1 MIDLKPVFLKKVKA
15 ILASNVPEFDVMV
28 YGHRAG
34 GAAKKYSYLDL
45 VVMSDK
51 PLTAARLEKIEA
63 AFTAASFPFRV
74 ETICWAATGPSFRK
88 EIKKTGVLIQ
98 TSPKK

>member
-1 MIDLKPVFLKKVKA
+1 M
-15 ILASNVPEFDVMV
+15 
-28 YGHRAG
+28 
-34 GAAKKYSYLDL
+34 
-45 VVMSDK
+45 
-51 PLTAARLEKIEA
+51 EKLEA
-63 AFTAASFPFRV
+63 AFKAAAFPFRI